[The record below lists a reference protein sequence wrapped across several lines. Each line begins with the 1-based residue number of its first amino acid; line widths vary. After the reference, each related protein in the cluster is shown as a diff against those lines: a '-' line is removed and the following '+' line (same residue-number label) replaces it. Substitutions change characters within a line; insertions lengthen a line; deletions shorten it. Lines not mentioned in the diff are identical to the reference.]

1 VTSRAAALTIFVEKK
16 LGYKQKPL
24 ILKGFRRASSWHVP
38 CPYPLPTTWRESVM
52 KRRLART
59 ETGFTLIELL
69 IVIAIIGILAAILIP
84 NLLDAM
90 EKAKQK
96 RTVADMRITGTAMFS
111 WLSDEVGA
119 ASAGAVVTQVDV
131 SQYKA
136 IDMSALRD
144 LLTPQYL
151 ETIPVLDG
159 WKKDY
164 QYFLDPNNPLN
175 QQVMLIGSGG
185 RDRSTVG
192 GTYTVAG
199 FDPTDYDQDIIW
211 ADGFFVRWPQK

>member
-1 VTSRAAALTIFVEKK
+1 
-16 LGYKQKPL
+16 
-24 ILKGFRRASSWHVP
+24 
-38 CPYPLPTTWRESVM
+38 M
-52 KRRLART
+52 KRRLAKP

-96 RTVADMRITGTAMFS
+96 RTVADMRITGTAMFA

-119 ASAGAVVTQVDV
+119 ASAGAAATQVDV

-136 IDMSALRD
+136 IDIASLRD
-144 LLTPQYL
+144 LLTPQYI

-164 QYFLDPNNPLN
+164 QYFLDPNNPLS
-175 QQVMLIGSGG
+175 QQVMAIGSGG
-185 RDRSTVG
+185 RDRSTIS
-192 GTYTVAG
+192 GTYTVVG
-199 FDPTDYDQDIIW
+199 FDPTDYDQDIVW